1 MKQTIYKFGVVLSFL
16 AMAGVAEGIT
26 GRGDTGIS
34 MVLMIVG
41 FLMCL
46 VGYVK

>member
-1 MKQTIYKFGVVLSFL
+1 MKQTIYKFGVILSFL

-26 GRGDTGIS
+26 GRGDTNIS
-34 MVLMIVG
+34 LVLLIIG